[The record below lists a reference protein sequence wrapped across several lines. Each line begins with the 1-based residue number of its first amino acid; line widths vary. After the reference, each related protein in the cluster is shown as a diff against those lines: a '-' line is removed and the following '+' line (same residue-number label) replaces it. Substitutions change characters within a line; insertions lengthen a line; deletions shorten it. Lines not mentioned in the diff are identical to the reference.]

1 MDKVSP
7 RVRSF
12 IMSRIRSRN
21 TAMEV
26 LFARELRRSRVSFR
40 QHANLLGKPDFVFR
54 KAKTV
59 VFLDS
64 CFWHRC
70 PYHYRHPQSRPEYWG
85 PKIENNVKRDRKTRS
100 EYRRCGWKVFRFW
113 EHQIQND
120 ILGCAEI
127 VVETLRSRLA
137 TGIIAGPAPAGSRT
151 RSAKPRASRR
161 KKRLRAS

>member
-12 IMSRIRSRN
+12 IMSRIRSRD

-26 LFARELRRSRVSFR
+26 LFARVLRRSRVSFR

-85 PKIENNVKRDRKTRS
+85 PKIENNVKRDKKIRS

-113 EHQIQND
+113 EHQIQKD
-120 ILGCAEI
+120 IFGCAEI

-137 TGIIAGPAPAGSRT
+137 AGIIAAPAPSKPQARSPKIRVSR
-151 RSAKPRASRR
+151 SER
-161 KKRLRAS
+161 KVR